1 MTYPALMPDE
11 LTSPL
16 TEPLNELVS
25 CLNDVHLDCELIDDA
40 NKVRQDDP
48 AQMTMQA
55 QSAWQQTLAF
65 AEMAKARISNTLSKA
80 LLSAKSFF
88 TSFFETKDVFLQP
101 RRFESYLGK
110 TKHVAVMDKL
120 VIVPRGLK
128 VTLLEHLRHQTMFQQ
143 ALQPILEQI
152 LIPLERFL
160 STLLHAP
167 ESLSSLQ
174 QDRRLAG
181 FKTIDVDKLKA
192 AFAKDFS
199 RDSAERRPYG
209 EVIERS
215 SDWAEVYSL
224 HNELVLQMKAIPRD
238 AVQKKLDAIIPLLT
252 LLAQRL
258 EEEPDMYKPSGV
270 TAKTMGEFLFNLAK
284 MVEFYS
290 IFSFNLE
297 AIGASIDDAS
307 ALAKH
312 HQD

>member
-16 TEPLNELVS
+16 TEPMNELVA
-25 CLNDVHLDCELIDDA
+25 CLNDVNLDCEIIDDA
-40 NKVRQDDP
+40 NKVRHDDT
-48 AQMTMQA
+48 AQMTVQA
-55 QSAWQQTLAF
+55 ESAWQQTLAF

-88 TSFFETKDVFLQP
+88 TSFFETKDVFLHQ

-128 VTLLEHLRHQTMFQQ
+128 TTLIEHLRHQTMLQQ

-167 ESLSSLQ
+167 EALSSLH
-174 QDRRLAG
+174 QDKRLGG
-181 FKTIDVDKLKA
+181 FKTIDVNKLKA

-199 RDSAERRPYG
+199 RDNAERRPYG
-209 EVIERS
+209 EIIERS
-215 SDWAEVYSL
+215 SDWVDVYKL
-224 HNELVLQMKAIPRD
+224 YNELILQMNAIPRD
-238 AVQKKLDAIIPLLT
+238 AVQKRLDAIIPLLT

-258 EEEPDMYKPSGV
+258 EEEPDLYKPSGV
-270 TAKTMGEFLFNLAK
+270 TAKTMGDFLFNLAQ

-297 AIGASIDDAS
+297 AVGASIDDAS
-307 ALAKH
+307 ALAK
-312 HQD
+312 QYPN